1 VTEVTFPVAGGTL
14 RGYLATPD
22 SSAAG
27 SGGPWP
33 GVVVIH
39 EVFGLT
45 DDIKRQADRF
55 AEHGYLALAPDLFA
69 WGNTARC
76 LVATLRSMFRGHGRA
91 LDDVQGARTFLA
103 DRDDCTGSVGVIGF
117 CMGGGLA
124 LLVSPSGF
132 AAAAPNYGDLPR
144 RPTEQ
149 WRGAC
154 PIVASYGYRD
164 RRLRGSADKLDS
176 VLTAL
181 DVEHDVKEYPTAKH
195 GFLFEHTGKVG
206 WTEPMM
212 VQYDAAAAD
221 DAWQRIFAFFDK
233 HVMKEPSQ

>member
-1 VTEVTFPVAGGTL
+1 MTDVTFPVAGGTL
-14 RGYLATPD
+14 RGYLAAP
-22 SSAAG
+22 SGPAAG
-27 SGGPWP
+27 SGPWP

-69 WGNTARC
+69 WGSSARC
-76 LVATLRSMFRGHGRA
+76 LVATMRTLFSGRGRA
-91 LDDVQGARTFLA
+91 LDDIQGARTFLA

-124 LLVSPSGF
+124 LLVAPSGF
-132 AAAAPNYGDLPR
+132 AAAAPNYGDVPR
-144 RPTEQ
+144 RPAEQ
-149 WRGAC
+149 LRGSC
-154 PIVASYGYRD
+154 PVVASYGYKD
-164 RRLRGSADKLDS
+164 RRLRGSADKLAS
-176 VLTAL
+176 VLTTL
-181 DVEHDVKEYPTAKH
+181 GVDHDVKEYPTAKH
-195 GFLFEHTGKVG
+195 GFLFEHTGRTS
-206 WTEPMM
+206 WTQPVM

-233 HVMKEPSQ
+233 HVAKESTS